1 MADTCDIKG
10 KLSNVICATDGDG
23 DTTTYQPTM
32 PGKSSVWNSILTCNE
47 AVKFGGGKCVGL
59 AS

>member
-10 KLSNVICATDGDG
+10 KLSNVICAIDGDG

-32 PGKSSVWNSILTCNE
+32 PGKTFLWN
-47 AVKFGGGKCVGL
+47 
-59 AS
+59 